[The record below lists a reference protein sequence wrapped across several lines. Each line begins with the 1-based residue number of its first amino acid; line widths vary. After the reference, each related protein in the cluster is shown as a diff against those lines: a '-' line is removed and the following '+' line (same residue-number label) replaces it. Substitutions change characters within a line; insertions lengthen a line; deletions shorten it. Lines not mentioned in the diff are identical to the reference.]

1 VKHQLLETFRNF
13 HPALKDLIRNTGSL
27 LRNDMADLG
36 THERSWHHNRVVFL
50 GDSAHATTPNLAQG
64 GCQAIEDAVCLALC
78 LSASDADPEAAYER
92 YQRLRQKKVSF
103 VVDTSWKFGKAA
115 HSRNPLVHYLYRA
128 MLEYAP
134 APLLVKQERFLS
146 DISYLRAVDSAGL
159 LKA

>member
-1 VKHQLLETFRNF
+1 
-13 HPALKDLIRNTGSL
+13 
-27 LRNDMADLG
+27 
-36 THERSWHHNRVVFL
+36 
-50 GDSAHATTPNLAQG
+50 
-64 GCQAIEDAVCLALC
+64 LALC

-146 DISYLRAVDSAGL
+146 DLSYLRAVDSAGL